1 LSARKTERLMNLLIL
16 LLSTRTYLPK
26 HKLRESLEEYRAAPS
41 DEAFEKMFERDKEE
55 LRALGVPVEVGSY
68 DPLFD
73 DEQGYRIS
81 RAEFELPEIHLSAD
95 EAAVVGLAA
104 RVWKDQELAATTQDA
119 LRKLAADGVD
129 VDPEAQSLIA
139 PQLVAEEP
147 SFLTFLD
154 AATTRR
160 PVRFGYRSSTSAA
173 GQERRVEPWGVVGF
187 RGRWYAVGLDRDRG
201 EHRVFRL
208 GRVEGEVSPD
218 GPPGSFDVPADLDL
232 KALSS
237 HLAPEVPDREAVLLV
252 RSGRAV
258 PLRRR
263 ATATDP
269 ARDGWDLV
277 RVPFGRVDTL
287 VAEVCELGDAVVV
300 LEPDDI
306 RDEVLWRLRSVADPA
321 AERAQP

>member
-1 LSARKTERLMNLLIL
+1 MSARKTERLMNLLIL

-26 HKLRESLEEYRAAPS
+26 HALRDSLEEYRSAPS
-41 DEAFEKMFERDKEE
+41 EDAFEKMFERDKEE
-55 LRALGVPVEVGSY
+55 LRALGIPVEVGSY

-81 RAEFELPEIHLSAD
+81 RAEFELPEIRLTAE

-119 LRKLAADGVD
+119 LRKLATDGVD
-129 VDPEAQSLIA
+129 VDPAAQSLIA

-147 SFLTFLD
+147 SFLTFLE

-160 PVRFGYRSSTSAA
+160 PVRFHYRASTSPNA
-173 GQERRVEPWGVVGF
+173 QERRLEPWGVVGF

-208 GRVEGEVSPD
+208 GRVEGEVAHD
-218 GPPGSFDVPADLDL
+218 GPPGSYVVPADLDL
-232 KALSS
+232 TALSR
-237 HLAPEVPDREAVLLV
+237 HLAPEVPDRDAVLLV
-252 RSGRAV
+252 RQGRAV

-263 ATATDP
+263 ATGAEHD
-269 ARDGWDLV
+269 RDGWDRV
-277 RVPFGRVDTL
+277 RVPFGRPDTL
-287 VAEVCELGDAVVV
+287 VAEICELGDAVVV
-300 LEPDDI
+300 LEPDDV
-306 RDEVLWRLRSVADPA
+306 RDDVVRRLRAVAGA
-321 AERAQP
+321 GQR

>member
-1 LSARKTERLMNLLIL
+1 MNLLIL

-26 HKLRESLEEYRAAPS
+26 HTLRSSLEEYRTAPS
-41 DEAFEKMFERDKEE
+41 EDAFEKMFERDKEE

-68 DPLFD
+68 DPLFE

-81 RAEFELPEIHLSAD
+81 RAEFELPEIQLTAE

-119 LRKLAADGVD
+119 LRKLATDGVD

-147 SFLTFLD
+147 SFLTILD

-160 PVRFGYRSSTSAA
+160 PVRFAYRSSTSATA
-173 GQERRVEPWGVVGF
+173 QERRLEPWGVVGF

-201 EHRVFRL
+201 ERRVFRL
-208 GRVEGEVSPD
+208 GRVVGDVTHD
-218 GPPGSFDVPADLDL
+218 GPAGAYVVPPDLDL
-232 KALSS
+232 TAMSR
-237 HLAPEVPDREAVLLV
+237 HLTPETPDRDAVLLV
-252 RSGRAV
+252 RPGRAV

-263 ATATDP
+263 ATAAEHAED
-269 ARDGWDLV
+269 DWDRI
-277 RVPFGRVDTL
+277 RVPFGRLDPL
-287 VAEVCELGDAVVV
+287 VAEVCELGDAVLV
-300 LEPDDI
+300 LEPDDL
-306 RDEVLWRLRSVADPA
+306 RAQVVGRLRAVAGA
-321 AERAQP
+321 GERA